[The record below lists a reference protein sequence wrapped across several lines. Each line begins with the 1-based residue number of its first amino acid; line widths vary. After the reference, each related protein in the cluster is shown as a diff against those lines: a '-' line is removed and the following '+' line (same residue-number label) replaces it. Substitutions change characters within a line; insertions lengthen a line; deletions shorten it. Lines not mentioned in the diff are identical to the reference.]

1 MKYDE
6 FTKSPSALS
15 GTSRNIMPVPAPAA
29 PLRCEGSRMVSL
41 LVFSFAEENF
51 GRFSTPER
59 RDGERGC
66 LSAGGDAHRDENDVA
81 SQRARGRAP
90 GRAGRSGREHAWA
103 PRERGPDGPA
113 DFGASAH
120 RCAGGDKHRS
130 RHAAAPGVRL
140 HSDARARLHQGRHG
154 RCARMRCRA
163 ALGAGGACC

>member
-1 MKYDE
+1 MMNSQ
-6 FTKSPSALS
+6 SPQARSAAQA
-15 GTSRNIMPVPAPAA
+15 GTSCLCQRPL
-29 PLRCEGSRMVSL
+29 LRCAAKGRGWSVSL
-41 LVFSFAEENF
+41 FFPLLKKISGDFQ
-51 GRFSTPER
+51 RRER
-59 RDGERGC
+59 RHGERGC
-66 LSAGGDAHRDENDVA
+66 LSAGGDAHSGENDVA

-90 GRAGRSGREHAWA
+90 GRTGRSGREHAWA